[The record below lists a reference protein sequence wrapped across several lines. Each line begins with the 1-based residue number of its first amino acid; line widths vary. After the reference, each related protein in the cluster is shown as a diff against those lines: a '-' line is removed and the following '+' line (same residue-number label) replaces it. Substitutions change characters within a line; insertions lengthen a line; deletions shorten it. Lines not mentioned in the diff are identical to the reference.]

1 MHDVKPGPQHAS
13 SSSSA
18 AAAAMIATPW
28 RAAAA
33 TLLASVLVLTAV
45 LVLGGGGG
53 GGDGTDT
60 AQLPGLPGPGPVTAW
75 GLPLARLLLD
85 LTSVLAVGFVLVAVL
100 IPSRRGGELSGTSLR
115 ALRIAAG
122 CAAVWSLAAW
132 TTLALTSSEYSGLP
146 LPSALSP
153 DILGTVV
160 TLPAGRAL
168 VIVALAALA
177 LAICAGFVLTVN
189 GGALLLI
196 GVVLTVLPPALA
208 GHAAG
213 ASDHDLAVDSLTAH
227 VVAGALWV
235 GGLLALVLLRMRHHD
250 QLAAA
255 VARYSTVALFCFVV
269 VGVSGA
275 INAWVR
281 LGGPA
286 ELVSTAYGRV
296 VTLKVL
302 ALVLLGAAGWWH
314 RARTLPRLSVGRE
327 PGAFRRIALVEAAVM
342 VVTVALAVGLSRTP
356 PPVADTL
363 EITDLAEILLGFPMP
378 LQFSLTRLV
387 TESRPDLF
395 FLLLAGV
402 LAALYARG
410 VLTLHRRGD
419 RWPMGRTLAWATG
432 LVVLTLA
439 TSSGLSP
446 YGRVLFS
453 AHMVQ
458 HMLLAMVV
466 PLCLVLGAPVTLAL
480 RALPAVSGG
489 GDAGLRGVI
498 LAAIH
503 SRLARLLANPLVALA
518 IFVVSLYGTY
528 FTGLFELG
536 MRSHVGHVLM
546 HLHFIAAGYI
556 FYSMVIG
563 TDPAPSRP
571 PHIFRIIVLFGAMV
585 FHAFFGVAVMGSS
598 TLFAAGW
605 FNDLAR
611 PWGPSPLVDQGL
623 AGSIAWS
630 FGELPTLG
638 VLAALFVQ
646 WVRADERDARR
657 GDRVA
662 ERTEGTDANELEAYN
677 RYLADLAERNRRS

>member
-1 MHDVKPGPQHAS
+1 MHDVKPTVPPVAPAAIATS
-13 SSSSA
+13 RIVVA
-18 AAAAMIATPW
+18 AA
-28 RAAAA
+28 
-33 TLLASVLVLTAV
+33 LLASVVVLAAV
-45 LVLGGGGG
+45 LALGGGGRTG
-53 GGDGTDT
+53 
-60 AQLPGLPGPGPVTAW
+60 AAALPGLSGPGPATAW
-75 GLPLARLLLD
+75 GLPLARLVLD
-85 LTSVLAVGFVLVAVL
+85 LASVLAVGFVLLAVL
-100 IPSRRGGELSGTSLR
+100 IPARRGGELSGTSLR
-115 ALRIAAG
+115 ALRVAAG
-122 CAAVWSLAAW
+122 CAAAWSLAAW
-132 TTLALTSSEYSGLP
+132 ATLALTSSDFSGLP
-146 LPSALSP
+146 LPSALHP
-153 DILGTVV
+153 DILGTVIA
-160 TLPAGRAL
+160 LPAGLAL
-168 VIVALAALA
+168 VVVALAALA
-177 LAICAGFVLTVN
+177 LAACAGFVLTVN
-189 GGALLLI
+189 GGALLLLAA
-196 GVVLTVLPPALA
+196 VLTLVPPALT

-213 ASDHDLAVDSLTAH
+213 ATDHDLAVTSLAAH

-235 GGLLALVLLRMRHHD
+235 GGLLALVLLPMRHRD

-255 VARYSTVALFCFVV
+255 VARYSTVALWCFVV
-269 VGVSGA
+269 VATSGA

-281 LGGPA
+281 LGAGAPA
-286 ELVSTAYGRV
+286 DLVTTAYGRV
-296 VTLKVL
+296 VLLKIL

-314 RARTLPRLSVGRE
+314 RARTLPRLSAGSE
-327 PGAFRRIALVEAAVM
+327 PGAFRRIAQVEASVM

-356 PPVADTL
+356 PPVPDTL
-363 EITDLAEILLGFPMP
+363 VITDLAETLLGFPMP

-402 LAALYARG
+402 LAVLYARA
-410 VLTLHRRGD
+410 VHTLHRRGD
-419 RWPMGRTLAWATG
+419 RWPLGRTLAWASG
-432 LVVLTLA
+432 LVVLTVA

-458 HMLLAMVV
+458 HMLLAMVA

-480 RALPAVSGG
+480 RALPAGSGD
-489 GDAGLRGVI
+489 GDPGLRGVI
-498 LAAIH
+498 LAAVH
-503 SRLARLLANPLVALA
+503 SWPARLLANPVVALA

-571 PHIFRIIVLFGAMV
+571 PHIFRIIALFAAMV

-598 TLFAAGW
+598 TLLAAGW

-611 PWGPSPLVDQGL
+611 PWGPSPLADQGL

-646 WVRADERDARR
+646 WVRADEREARR
-657 GDRVA
+657 GDRAA
-662 ERTEGTDANELEAYN
+662 ERTAGTDADELEAYN
-677 RYLADLAERNRRS
+677 RYLADLAERGRRG

>member
-1 MHDVKPGPQHAS
+1 MHDVKPTVQ
-13 SSSSA
+13 SA
-18 AAAAMIATPW
+18 APAAIATS
-28 RAAAA
+28 RLVVGAA
-33 TLLASVLVLTAV
+33 LLAGVVVLALVLA
-45 LVLGGGGG
+45 LGGGGRTG
-53 GGDGTDT
+53 AT
-60 AQLPGLPGPGPVTAW
+60 ALPGLSGPGPATAW
-75 GLPLARLLLD
+75 GLPLARLVLD
-85 LTSVLAVGFVLVAVL
+85 LASVLAVGFVLLAVL
-100 IPSRRGGELSGTSLR
+100 IPARRGGELSGTSLR
-115 ALRIAAG
+115 ALRVAAG
-122 CAAVWSLAAW
+122 CAAAWSLAAW
-132 TTLALTSSEYSGLP
+132 VTLALTSSDFSGLP
-146 LPSALSP
+146 LPSALHP
-153 DILGTVV
+153 DILGTVIA
-160 TLPAGRAL
+160 LPAGRAL
-168 VIVALAALA
+168 VVVALAALA
-177 LAICAGFVLTVN
+177 LAACAGFVLSVN
-189 GGALLLI
+189 GGALLLLAA
-196 GVVLTVLPPALA
+196 VLTLLPPALT

-213 ASDHDLAVDSLTAH
+213 ATDHDLAVTSLAAH

-235 GGLLALVLLRMRHHD
+235 GGLLALVLLPMRHQS

-255 VARYSTVALFCFVV
+255 VARYSTVALWCFVV
-269 VGVSGA
+269 VAASGA

-281 LGGPA
+281 LGAGAPA
-286 ELVSTAYGRV
+286 DLVTTAYGRV
-296 VTLKVL
+296 VLLKIL

-314 RARTLPRLSVGRE
+314 RVRTLPRLSAGRE
-327 PGAFRRIALVEAAVM
+327 PGAFRRIAQVEAAVM

-356 PPVADTL
+356 PPVPDTTL
-363 EITDLAEILLGFPMP
+363 AITDLAEILLGFPMP
-378 LQFSLTRLV
+378 LQFSFTRLV

-402 LAALYARG
+402 LAVLYARA

-419 RWPMGRTLAWATG
+419 RWPPGRTLAWATG
-432 LVVLTLA
+432 LMVLTLA

-480 RALPAVSGG
+480 RALPAGG
-489 GDAGLRGVI
+489 GDGDPGLRGVI
-498 LAAIH
+498 LAAVH

-528 FTGLFELG
+528 FSGLFELG
-536 MRSHVGHVLM
+536 MRSHVAHVLM

-571 PHIFRIIVLFGAMV
+571 PYVFRIIVLFGAMV
-585 FHAFFGVAVMGSS
+585 FHAFFGVAVMGSN
-598 TLFAAGW
+598 TLLAAGW

-611 PWGPSPLVDQGL
+611 PWGPSPLADQGL

-657 GDRVA
+657 GDRAA
-662 ERTEGTDANELEAYN
+662 ERTAGTDADELEAYN
-677 RYLADLAERNRRS
+677 RYLADLAQHGRRRPPPMTR

>member
-1 MHDVKPGPQHAS
+1 MHDVKPTVAR
-13 SSSSA
+13 A
-18 AAAAMIATPW
+18 APATVPVP
-28 RAAAA
+28 RLAAAA
-33 TLLASVLVLTAV
+33 TLLAAAVVLAAV
-45 LVLGGGGG
+45 LVLGGG
-53 GGDGTDT
+53 DQTDVP
-60 AQLPGLPGPGPVTAW
+60 ALPGRSGPGAVTAW
-75 GLPLARLLLD
+75 GLPAARLVVD

-100 IPSRRGGELSGTSLR
+100 IPARRGGELSGTSLR

-122 CAAVWSLAAW
+122 CAAAWSVAALAS
-132 TTLALTSSEYSGLP
+132 LALTSSDFSGLP
-146 LPSALSP
+146 LRSALHP
-153 DILGTVV
+153 DILGTVITV
-160 TLPAGRAL
+160 PAGRAL
-168 VIVALAALA
+168 SAVALAAAA
-177 LAICAGFVLTVN
+177 LAVCAGFVLTVN
-189 GGALLLI
+189 GAALLL
-196 GVVLTVLPPALA
+196 VAAVLALLPPALT

-213 ASDHDLAVDSLTAH
+213 ASDHDLAVTSLAAH

-235 GGLLALVLLRMRHHD
+235 GGLLALVLLRMRHHE
-250 QLAAA
+250 QLAGA
-255 VARYSTVALFCFVV
+255 VARYSTVALWCFVM
-269 VGVSGA
+269 VGIFGA

-281 LGGPA
+281 LGSPTD
-286 ELVSTAYGRV
+286 LVTTAYGRV
-296 VTLKVL
+296 VLLKVL
-302 ALVLLGAAGWWH
+302 ALVALGAAGWWH
-314 RARTLPRLSVGRE
+314 RARTLPRLSGSE
-327 PGAFRRIALVEAAVM
+327 PRAFRRIAQVEAAVM

-356 PPVADTL
+356 PPVPDTL
-363 EITDLAEILLGFPMP
+363 VITDLAEILLGFPMP

-402 LAALYARG
+402 LAALYARA
-410 VLTLHRRGD
+410 VFTLHRRGD
-419 RWPMGRTLAWATG
+419 RWPLGRTLAWVTG

-480 RALPAVSGG
+480 RALPAGSGD
-489 GDAGLRGVI
+489 GDPGLRGVI
-498 LAAIH
+498 LAAVH
-503 SRLARLLANPLVALA
+503 SRPARLLANPLVALA

-571 PHIFRIIVLFGAMV
+571 PHVFRIIVLFGAMV
-585 FHAFFGVAVMGSS
+585 FHAFFGVAVMGSN
-598 TLFAAGW
+598 TLLAAGW
-605 FNDLAR
+605 FNDLSR
-611 PWGPSPLVDQGL
+611 PWGPSPLADQGL

-646 WVRADERDARR
+646 WVRADEREARR
-657 GDRVA
+657 GDRAA
-662 ERTEGTDANELEAYN
+662 ERTAGTDANELEAYN
-677 RYLADLAERNRRS
+677 RYLADLAERGRRG